1 MICVFLTVYFV
12 TQKLHMFSFIMRFM
26 MNKIG
31 STHIILKIC
40 FQKPKTSH
48 THTRFY
54 IHLPA
59 QRRLPREFQE
69 RSALYVHLLHF
80 KLSPL
85 LCLCISLRSSPLC
98 LFLPASSLQKV
109 LGNSVNNQVRRP
121 FVERG
126 GRRQS
131 RC

>member
-48 THTRFY
+48 THPRFY

-126 GRRQS
+126 GRQQS
-131 RC
+131 GC